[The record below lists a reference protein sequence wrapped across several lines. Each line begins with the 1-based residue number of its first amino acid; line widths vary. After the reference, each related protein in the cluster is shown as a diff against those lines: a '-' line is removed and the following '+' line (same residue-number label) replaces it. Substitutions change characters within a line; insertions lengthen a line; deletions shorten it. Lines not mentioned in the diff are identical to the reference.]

1 MSLINNVRSSV
12 KTVLSKSCQRR
23 FIATTINS
31 STQHFYRNGCR
42 IFHSTINKPACIRP
56 ILSKLSHEKFIVSEA
71 KNICCNINKLN
82 LTQSRCISSSSKLG
96 AADYYKTL
104 GIARN
109 ASAKDIKKAYY
120 QLAKKYHPDVNKNN
134 PTAAQKFQVRY
145 LSQASYLEPGVYI
158 SAEFINIDLL
168 LCRYRKLLKHM
179 KF

>member
-42 IFHSTINKPACIRP
+42 IFHSTINRPAIVRP
-56 ILSKLSHEKFIVSEA
+56 ILSKLSQEKLVVIGTKS
-71 KNICCNINKLN
+71 ICCNTNKLN
-82 LTQSRCISSSSKLG
+82 LTQKRCISSSSQLG
-96 AADYYKTL
+96 APDYYKTL

-120 QLAKKYHPDVNKNN
+120 QLAKKYHPDVNKKN
-134 PTAAQKFQVRY
+134 PTAAQKFQVCYVIR
-145 LSQASYLEPGVYI
+145 AS
-158 SAEFINIDLL
+158 
-168 LCRYRKLLKHM
+168 
-179 KF
+179 

>member
-56 ILSKLSHEKFIVSEA
+56 ILSKLSHDKFIVSEA

-145 LSQASYLEPGVYI
+145 LSQASYRELLNSY
-158 SAEFINIDLL
+158 EFLRSLL
-168 LCRYRKLLKHM
+168 ILIYYYVVTGS
-179 KF
+179 F

>member
-23 FIATTINS
+23 LSVTTGNS
-31 STQHFYRNGCR
+31 STQHFNRNGCR
-42 IFHSTINKPACIRP
+42 TFHSTIYKPAYVRP
-56 ILSKLSHEKFIVSEA
+56 ILSKLSREKFIVSEA

-145 LSQASYLEPGVYI
+145 LSQASYLELLNSY
-158 SAEFINIDLL
+158 EFKVLRSLL
-168 LCRYRKLLKHM
+168 ILIYYYVVTGS
-179 KF
+179 F

>member
-31 STQHFYRNGCR
+31 STQHC
-42 IFHSTINKPACIRP
+42 TINKPACIRP
-56 ILSKLSHEKFIVSEA
+56 ILSKLSNEKFIVSEA
-71 KNICCNINKLN
+71 NNICCNINKLN

-145 LSQASYLEPGVYI
+145 LSQVHTLNY
-158 SAEFINIDLL
+158 
-168 LCRYRKLLKHM
+168 
-179 KF
+179 